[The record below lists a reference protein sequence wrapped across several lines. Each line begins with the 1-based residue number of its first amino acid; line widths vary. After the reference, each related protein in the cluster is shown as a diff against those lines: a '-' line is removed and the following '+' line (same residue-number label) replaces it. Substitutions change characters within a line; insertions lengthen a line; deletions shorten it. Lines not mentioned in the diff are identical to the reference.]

1 MAGKGWRMLTEC
13 LSAGRGISLPALSVA
28 AGQLGYRMTGVYAR
42 FRRQFKVSV
51 GKFEGVQEATG
62 RIAGHAYTLEAMRV
76 LTASAVDHCAPGVTT
91 AIAKYHMPELMRKNI
106 NAGQD
111 VLGGKGIQ
119 PGQIGRGSWRESTCQ
134 DV

>member
-51 GKFEGVQEATG
+51 GKFEGVQAATG

-76 LTASAVDHCAPGVTT
+76 LTASAVDHFAPGVTK
-91 AIAKYHMPELMRKNI
+91 AIGQYPMPEL
-106 NAGQD
+106 
-111 VLGGKGIQ
+111 
-119 PGQIGRGSWRESTCQ
+119 GRAP
-134 DV
+134 